1 MFVTDQE
8 NTTNDQVNNKD
19 IQDDDYVESLKSQLV
34 RADET
39 INVLHRMVAM
49 LEQEN
54 AYLCND
60 IKEGDSG
67 GEDGTKAY
75 RFHAEDNCG
84 DCVRLQHDSDRD
96 QNQHVGKVQSGGGT
110 VGSDT
115 FFP

>member
-49 LEQEN
+49 LE
-54 AYLCND
+54 
-60 IKEGDSG
+60 
-67 GEDGTKAY
+67 
-75 RFHAEDNCG
+75 
-84 DCVRLQHDSDRD
+84 
-96 QNQHVGKVQSGGGT
+96 
-110 VGSDT
+110 
-115 FFP
+115 